1 MRPVGATSRRSSVLR
16 RVHRIRSGRGRVG
29 VTSRPSSGLR
39 RAHRIRSGRGR
50 IGVTS
55 RSSHQVGAGS
65 RRGYV
70 ALIHQIGAGS
80 RRDYVAPRPV
90 GATSRPSSGLRRAHR
105 IRSGR
110 GRVGVTSRPRRGCV
124 ASYRG
129 YVAVYRGYVA
139 HPTGNPLFS
148 LRFLTRDC
156 SLPSFYLS
164 STAWACGQISL
175 EVSIRELW
183 ESLHGR

>member
-1 MRPVGATSRRSSVLR
+1 MRPVGATSRRSSGLR

-55 RSSHQVGAGS
+55 RSSHQIGAGS

-70 ALIHQIGAGS
+70 A
-80 RRDYVAPRPV
+80 PRPI

-129 YVAVYRGYVA
+129 YVAVYRGCVA

-164 STAWACGQISL
+164 STGWACGQISL